1 MLQLLETGKALYVL
15 AAVCILSLAGKLI
28 TRNLYKR
35 LIKETDNMT
44 LTKNKYLRTLK
55 QKTENTYRVNQGI
68 SNTRVYLEKQLYGFR
83 FMGLSLNGWSGFS
96 TQMTLLCFLAGCV
109 GAFAAYWY
117 RLDSYYIVLYGAT
130 GIMTGLLC
138 TLFESGNNVSEKR
151 QQLLVSLQDYMEN
164 TFFGRLDQGRTE
176 EPAPQEITQGR
187 TKKGRASERAAVEQA
202 TTAKRPLRGRREPE
216 PMVEASD
223 KEDASRRDVDYLKRS
238 LEQIAA
244 GREKNRSDDNWVK
257 DLNPEEIKVIGDI
270 LREYLV

>member
-1 MLQLLETGKALYVL
+1 MLHLLETGNAIYVL
-15 AAVCILSLAGKLI
+15 AAVCILSLASKLI

-55 QKTENTYRVNQGI
+55 QKAENTYRVNQGI
-68 SNTRVYLEKQLYGFR
+68 SNTRAYLEKQLYNFK
-83 FMGLSLNGWSGFS
+83 FFGLSLNGWSGFS
-96 TQMTLLCFLAGCV
+96 TQLTLLCFLGGCA

-130 GIMTGLLC
+130 GILAGLLS
-138 TLFESGNNVSEKR
+138 TLFDSGINLPERK
-151 QQLLVSLQDYMEN
+151 QQLVVSLQDYMEN
-164 TFFGRLDQGRTE
+164 SFFSRIEQGRTE
-176 EPAPQEITQGR
+176 EPEPQEIVQGR
-187 TKKGRASERAAVEQA
+187 HKKGHALEHAAAEQ
-202 TTAKRPLRGRREPE
+202 TSTAKRPLRGRREPE
-216 PMVEASD
+216 PVVEASD
-223 KEDASRRDVDYLKRS
+223 KEVSGRSDIDYLKRS

-244 GREKNRSDDNWVK
+244 GREKSRSEDNWVK